1 MAPKKEP
8 LWALSS
14 IPGRVRLRFKED
26 EKKVPNLDR
35 FLEISGVR
43 EVTYNKIT
51 KSLLIIY
58 DKEALSLKK
67 LFSQIEGRMSIS
79 IMQEEM
85 KSLENPLGEGD
96 KGSLLSQ
103 AVYEAAKKTDETF
116 RKGTVDYADIGSL
129 IASALV
135 VTGVIDLF
143 RRPKLPSWDN
153 LLWYGV
159 NIFYWQSRRY
169 APLKSGGE

>member
-1 MAPKKEP
+1 MAQKEP

-14 IPGRVRLRFKED
+14 IPGRVRLCFKED
-26 EKKVPNLDR
+26 RKRVPNLDR
-35 FLEISGVR
+35 FLKISGVK

-67 LFSQIEGRMSIS
+67 LFSQIEGKMPVSI
-79 IMQEEM
+79 IQGKM
-85 KSLENPLGEGD
+85 KELENPLGEGD

-103 AVYEAAKKTDETF
+103 AVYEVAKKTDETF
-116 RKGTVDYADIGSL
+116 RKGTADYADIGSL

-135 VTGVIDLF
+135 ATGVIDLF

-153 LLWYGV
+153 LLWYAA
-159 NIFYWQSRRY
+159 NIFYWQSKRY
-169 APLKSGGE
+169 APLKSGRE